1 LALTHHRQDQ
11 QAICHYCDFQM
22 PAPVRCPQCAF
33 DGIRFQGFGTERLE
47 AEIKSRFPDVP
58 AVRMDSDTMQ
68 RPGSHEAALDRFRA
82 GEVKILLGT
91 QMIAKGLDFPNVT
104 LVGVINADTTLHFCD
119 LRAAE
124 RTFQLVTQ
132 VAGRTGRGPKGGRV
146 LVQTFSPDHYAIL
159 AAIDHDYARF
169 AAAELPSRET
179 HLYPPFAS
187 LIRLIVRGESEVV
200 TSDFADAAAVK
211 LRVAIEA
218 AQIEHRLL
226 GPAPCPI
233 AKLRGL
239 FRYHILLSSADGAA
253 LRSAVRSVMVTLEP
267 MEGLQWVVDVDPL
280 DLL

>member
-1 LALTHHRQDQ
+1 MA
-11 QAICHYCDFQM
+11 
-22 PAPVRCPQCAF
+22 APVRCPECAF

-47 AEIKSRFPDVP
+47 AEIKGRFPHV
-58 AVRMDSDTMQ
+58 ALLRMDSDTMQ
-68 RPGSHEAALDRFRA
+68 KPGSHEAALSRFRS

-169 AAAELPSRET
+169 AAAELPSRQA

-187 LIRLIVRGESEVV
+187 LIRLIFRGESE
-200 TSDFADAAAVK
+200 TATEQFSEATGEKLRAAIDAAG
-211 LRVAIEA
+211 
-218 AQIEHRLL
+218 IEHRVL

-239 FRYHILLSSADGAA
+239 FRHHMLVSSSQSDE
-253 LRSAVRSVMVTLEP
+253 LRAAVRSVIANLDP
-267 MEGLQWVVDVDPL
+267 PEGVQWVADVDPL

>member
-1 LALTHHRQDQ
+1 
-11 QAICHYCDFQM
+11 
-22 PAPVRCPQCAF
+22 
-33 DGIRFQGFGTERLE
+33 
-47 AEIKSRFPDVP
+47 VP
-58 AVRMDSDTMQ
+58 LVRMDSDTMQ
-68 RPGSHEAALDRFRA
+68 KPGSHEAALGRFRS
-82 GEVKILLGT
+82 GEVKILPGT

-132 VAGRTGRGPKGGRV
+132 VAGRTGRGDKGGRV

-159 AAIDHDYARF
+159 AAIDHDYPRF
-169 AAAELPSRET
+169 AGAELPSWQE

-187 LIRLIVRGESEVV
+187 MVRLIFRGESEPA
-200 TSDFADAAAVK
+200 TEQLAELAGSK
-211 LRVAIEA
+211 LRLAVEA
-218 AQIEHRLL
+218 ASIEHRIL

-239 FRYHILLSSADGAA
+239 FRYHILASSPAGDV
-253 LRSAVRSVMVTLEP
+253 LRAAVRSVTDDLEP
-267 MEGLQWVVDVDPL
+267 PEGVQWVVDVDPL

>member
-1 LALTHHRQDQ
+1 
-11 QAICHYCDFQM
+11 M
-22 PAPVRCPQCAF
+22 PTPVRCPQCAF
-33 DGIRFQGFGTERLE
+33 DGIRFSGFGTERLE
-47 AEIKSRFPDVP
+47 GEIKSRFPDMP
-58 AVRMDSDTMQ
+58 MVRMDSDTMQ
-68 RPGSHEAALDRFRA
+68 KPGSHEAALARFRS

-132 VAGRTGRGPKGGRV
+132 VAGRTGRGDKGGRV
-146 LVQTFSPDHYAIL
+146 LVQTFSPDHYAIM

-169 AAAELPSRET
+169 AAEELPSRQA

-187 LIRLIVRGESEVV
+187 LIRLIVRGESEA
-200 TSDFADAAAVK
+200 TTEQFAEAVGDKLRPAVEAAA
-211 LRVAIEA
+211 
-218 AQIEHRLL
+218 IEHRVL

-239 FRYHILLSSADGAA
+239 FRYHVLLSSPAGEE
-253 LRSAVRSVMVTLEP
+253 LRTAVRGVMENLELV
-267 MEGLQWVVDVDPL
+267 EGVQWVVDVDPI